1 MKKTVLIFAAL
12 VIALLLLFQISKYR
26 VITGRSKIEMIIAL
40 IALIF
45 FIVGIVI
52 QKKIFTTSKNESI
65 EIDHAK
71 IEKLQISKR
80 EYEVLLEVANGLS
93 NKEIADKLFVSENT
107 IKTHVS
113 NLFIKLNAKRRT
125 QAIQIAK
132 DYRIIPF

>member
-1 MKKTVLIFAAL
+1 MKKTILIFAAL
-12 VIALLLLFQISKYR
+12 IIALLLLFQISKYR
-26 VITGRSKIEMIIAL
+26 VITGRSKIEMIIAI
-40 IALIF
+40 IAVIF
-45 FIVGIVI
+45 FVVGIVM
-52 QKKIFTTSKNESI
+52 QKKLFATSKDEST

-107 IKTHVS
+107 IKTHIS